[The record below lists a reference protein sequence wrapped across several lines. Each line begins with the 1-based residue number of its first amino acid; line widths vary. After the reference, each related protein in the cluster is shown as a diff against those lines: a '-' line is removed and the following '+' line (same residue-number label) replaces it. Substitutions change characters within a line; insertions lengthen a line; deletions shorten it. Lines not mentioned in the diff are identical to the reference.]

1 MIALKARIPI
11 VSDRECEDNVFR
23 GSLGLHNLYS
33 LSPGQLCAGDISN
46 VRGPCEVCILPSNSL

>member
-1 MIALKARIPI
+1 M
-11 VSDRECEDNVFR
+11 SDRECEDNVFR

-46 VRGPCEVCILPSNSL
+46 IRGPCEVCILLSNSL